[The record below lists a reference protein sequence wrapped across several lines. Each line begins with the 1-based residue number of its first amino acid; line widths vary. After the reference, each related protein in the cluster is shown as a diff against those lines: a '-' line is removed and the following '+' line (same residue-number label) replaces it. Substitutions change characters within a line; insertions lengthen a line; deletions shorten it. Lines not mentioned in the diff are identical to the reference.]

1 MSKVDKLRGKLASMQ
16 RDREVFEKQ
25 KKELEAQMDIGR
37 QNMGK
42 IQKGLKNNVI
52 LNDPI
57 TLELAQPI
65 AQLTES
71 VNSSIAASQN
81 TNLKKTNKA
90 NNKNPAGN
98 SPITPLGGQGG
109 SFYLGGQ
116 AAITTESVIIPS
128 GPRVSDWC
136 FVGAM
141 DSTPPIV
148 KSRELYENVR
158 LLGRGSFGEV
168 NLVKNVEDNKLYA
181 FSCLI
186 YSQLIVMCFCLD
198 LPLRQSFAQEI
209 LNLRWF

>member
-16 RDREVFEKQ
+16 RDREAFEKQ

-37 QNMGK
+37 ENMGK

-52 LNDPI
+52 LNAPI

-71 VNSSIAASQN
+71 VNSSISASQN
-81 TNLKKTNKA
+81 AALKKINKST
-90 NNKNPAGN
+90 NKNPAGN
-98 SPITPLGGQGG
+98 SPLAPLVGQGG
-109 SFYLGGQ
+109 SFCIGGGQ
-116 AAITTESVIIPS
+116 TAATTENVIIPS

-136 FVGAM
+136 FVGAL
-141 DSTPPIV
+141 DSAPPIV

-168 NLVKNVEDNKLYA
+168 NLVKNVEDNKLCALASLSYT
-181 FSCLI
+181 FLI
-186 YSQLIVMCFCLD
+186 FMFVD
-198 LPLRQSFAQEI
+198 LPSRLSFAHE
-209 LNLRWF
+209 NPNSKWC